1 MTLMLSEIKFQGTSR
16 SRTLTN
22 PQLSKEQEFY
32 KNGINNVGAGDQ
44 TTAHG
49 HVQGT
54 SKAQTDGVIEGSG
67 DVTDGVI
74 VNFSS
79 EIDSTF
85 NSEVT
90 NKETDSSFLSHDLLL

>member
-1 MTLMLSEIKFQGTSR
+1 MGS
-16 SRTLTN
+16 
-22 PQLSKEQEFY
+22 
-32 KNGINNVGAGDQ
+32 GDQ

-49 HVQGT
+49 QVQGT
-54 SKAQTDGVIEGSG
+54 SEAQTAAVIEDSG

-90 NKETDSSFLSHDLLL
+90 NKETDSSLLSHDLLL

>member
-1 MTLMLSEIKFQGTSR
+1 MGS
-16 SRTLTN
+16 
-22 PQLSKEQEFY
+22 
-32 KNGINNVGAGDQ
+32 GDQ

-49 HVQGT
+49 QVQDT
-54 SKAQTDGVIEGSG
+54 SKVQTGGGIEGSD
-67 DVTDGVI
+67 DVTDGII

-79 EIDSTF
+79 ERDSTF